1 VLQQDEGLLV
11 TAGQVA
17 IDFDY
22 DERVVR
28 LSREIAVMVAP
39 HAAPGTKAETVKVLA
54 ERIATLAH
62 QRLRDLL
69 EPAEGIR
76 CHTCDEMTTSKNRVR
91 VAVCARCSLEGRS
104 VGSTG

>member
-1 VLQQDEGLLV
+1 VA
-11 TAGQVA
+11 AGQVV

-39 HAAPGTKAETVKVLA
+39 HAAPGTKSETVKVLA
-54 ERIATLAH
+54 ERIAKLAH
-62 QRLRDLL
+62 LRLRDAQ
-69 EPAEGIR
+69 EPTEDMR
-76 CHTCDEMTTSKNRVR
+76 CHTCDEMTTPKNRVR

-104 VGSTG
+104 VGSAG